1 MNYNTYRTTVLSQG
15 MGPGMQRILSYSNG
29 GSLFDQYQQSVMR
42 KNALRNA
49 KKAYNSQLVNQLSSQ
64 YDINRLPVPKAMTG
78 KMLGAVAGNVSQQ
91 GIKGVPTIGSMTTAY
106 GAASDYFS
114 GNKSLGQAAGQAFLG
129 EGSNAHLLGS
139 MFGIDTTDWIGGN
152 KNSNFAPSGNTAGNW
167 SSYQTGGYAASN
179 PYLSSLTSLYNNLQ
193 GVLPESTNINQPID
207 YQDFLYGDF
216 AKQKFLDARQ
226 DSIKDLSPTYYLPK
240 REPSLPPGSRTA
252 ADNGV
257 IMKEDYDSYKAD
269 SKSKSSPK
277 HYEKQMGGF
286 MQGAN
291 QHIEPTAEIEG
302 GEYVFN
308 PKGINE
314 NNFKQLDGT
323 GRKHISS
330 FGYLAQGPKHND
342 DNSGGIKVSSK
353 DAYIA
358 SKYLGVDGN
367 KSGKN
372 NPSVADTMLKYGGKA
387 LANGEKRSW
396 DKYAINKWNP
406 GAMKH
411 HLNMMMKVRDLAEK
425 NKHLVEAEK
434 QLLDMQ
440 SNLKKLT
447 KSKTY

>member
-64 YDINRLPVPKAMTG
+64 YDINRLPVPKAMIG

-91 GIKGVPTIGSMTTAY
+91 GIKGVPTIGSMTNAY

-193 GVLPESTNINQPID
+193 GVLPESTNINQPIN
-207 YQDFLYGDF
+207 YQDFLHGDF
-216 AKQKFLDARQ
+216 AKQKFLDTRQ
-226 DSIKDLSPTYYLPK
+226 DSLALDKMSARYEDPLIGPF
-240 REPSLPPGSRTA
+240 R
-252 ADNGV
+252 GV
-257 IMKEDYDSYKAD
+257 KLHED

-277 HYEKQMGGF
+277 EYEKQMGGF